1 MSLQV
6 PLIGVTSR
14 YVSRLS
20 NLPSSND
27 SKKLLDTDNV
37 EGVLNLIQNSFNL
50 SDISLDT
57 VITKLNH
64 HYQNQINEIL
74 SLLPEDT
81 EPFIYLTLSR
91 DFDKLRTLVLNH
103 TVYGEPLGEDAFE
116 KILKEVDRSLTYS
129 SEFKTKLLSKKD
141 KLIHSYDSFGIISY
155 LEEMFL
161 TLLFEKLKDSSS
173 IMKEF
178 ILAKIDSYTLLNTL
192 TRTQKG
198 QSKEHILRHLLPIQG
213 SLAINAV
220 KTFSFGDILGDIGQY
235 LNLAPAN
242 INTINIEN
250 TLIQNEIKTLHRAQF
265 TGMSGDRII
274 QYTDRLQYA
283 ISNAKLLI
291 LQYTKQIDAKQAK
304 LRFIDY
310 SNI

>member
-20 NLPSSND
+20 NLPSSSD
-27 SKKLLDTDNV
+27 SKKFLDTDNV

-50 SDISLDT
+50 SDINLDT

-91 DFDKLRTLVLNH
+91 DFDKLRTLALNK

-291 LQYTKQIDAKQAK
+291 LQYTKQIDSKQAK

>member
-20 NLPSSND
+20 NLPSSSD
-27 SKKLLDTDNV
+27 SKKFLDTDNV

-50 SDISLDT
+50 SDINLDT

-91 DFDKLRTLVLNH
+91 DFDKLRTLALNK

>member
-274 QYTDRLQYA
+274 QYTERLQYA

-291 LQYTKQIDAKQAK
+291 LQYTKQLDAKQAK

>member
-91 DFDKLRTLVLNH
+91 DFDKLRTLALNK

-116 KILKEVDRSLTYS
+116 KTLKEVDRSLTYS

-235 LNLAPAN
+235 LNLAPAD